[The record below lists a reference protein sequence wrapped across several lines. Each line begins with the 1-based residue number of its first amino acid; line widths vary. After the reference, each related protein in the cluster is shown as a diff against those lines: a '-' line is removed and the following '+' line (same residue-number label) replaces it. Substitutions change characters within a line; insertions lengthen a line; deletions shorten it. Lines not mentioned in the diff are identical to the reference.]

1 MSKKRLY
8 EIAKEMGRPSKEVVE
23 YAQQL
28 GIAVKSH
35 SSSVE
40 EADVKRIVAKLSESK
55 QTPPSAKSAEQLAAK
70 TPEASAAKLT
80 TAKPKSRNFKAER
93 ELVRKHKLKN
103 VRMRIKVV
111 KNVIKSKTATTVHN
125 SLLSQQG
132 MAKMLKEGI
141 KLTVSRLE

>member
-70 TPEASAAKLT
+70 A
-80 TAKPKSRNFKAER
+80 
-93 ELVRKHKLKN
+93 LKF
-103 VRMRIKVV
+103 
-111 KNVIKSKTATTVHN
+111 
-125 SLLSQQG
+125 LLQN
-132 MAKMLKEGI
+132 
-141 KLTVSRLE
+141 